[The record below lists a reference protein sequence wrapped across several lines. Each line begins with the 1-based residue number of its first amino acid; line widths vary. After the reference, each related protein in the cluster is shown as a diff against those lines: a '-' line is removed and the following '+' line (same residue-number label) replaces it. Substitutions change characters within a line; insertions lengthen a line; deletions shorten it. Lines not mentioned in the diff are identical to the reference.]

1 MAIVIFLG
9 GRSRRQNKKLQE
21 LLKDLINYFDQ
32 EDSTNE
38 VISSDSYAYFEDNSV
53 VYTQHARFENDILML
68 DKYDV

>member
-9 GRSRRQNKKLQE
+9 GRSRRSNKKLQE

-38 VISSDSYAYFEDNSV
+38 VISSETYAYFEDEQIT
-53 VYTQHARFENDILML
+53 YTKHARFENDILML